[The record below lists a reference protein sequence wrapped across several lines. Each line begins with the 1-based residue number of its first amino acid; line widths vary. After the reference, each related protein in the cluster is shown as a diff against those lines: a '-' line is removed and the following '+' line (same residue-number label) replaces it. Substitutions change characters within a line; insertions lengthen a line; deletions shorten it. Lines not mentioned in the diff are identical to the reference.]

1 MDSIFQTEL
10 DRQTIST
17 RPETIFIDTGSH
29 YFHRVVL
36 KNRQYIEVKFNL
48 PIEFTN

>member
-10 DRQTIST
+10 DWQTIST
-17 RPETIFIDTGSH
+17 GSEAIFIDTGSH

-36 KNRQYIEVKFNL
+36 KNRQYAEV
-48 PIEFTN
+48 